1 MTKPNWPSQFE
12 VGKLLSEL
20 STLGIGGPARY
31 FVTVQKTEELLS
43 LMRYCHSEKLPF
55 FILGKGSNCLFD
67 ERGFDGLVILNKI
80 SFCHFDFPI
89 LHVGAGYS
97 FSLLGT
103 QTARKGWAGLEFASG
118 IPGSVGGAIY
128 MNAGANGSETCD
140 TLIEV
145 EFVNEKGELE
155 TLKRD
160 QLEFSYRFSSFQKRK
175 GSIVSA
181 KFQLTSCD
189 AARAKQLTI
198 IDYRMK
204 TQPYGDKSAGC
215 IFRNPKLK
223 AAGALIEQSGLK
235 GKTLGGA
242 EVSTMHANFIVN
254 KAGATTRDV
263 LNLAAHVQASVKE
276 KTGVD
281 LEMEIRYI
289 PYLPKGDDVSC

>member
-1 MTKPNWPSQFE
+1 MPHLHWSSQFE
-12 VGKLLSEL
+12 IDKPLSQL
-20 STLGIGGPARY
+20 STLGIGGPAR
-31 FVTVQKTEELLS
+31 FFAVVQKTEELLS
-43 LMRYCHSEKLPF
+43 LMSYCHRQKLPF
-55 FILGKGSNCLFD
+55 FIVGKGSNCLFD

-80 SFCHFDFPI
+80 SFCNFDFPI
-89 LHVGAGYS
+89 LNVGAGYS

-145 EFVNEKGELE
+145 DFVNERGELE

-160 QLEFSYRFSSFQKRK
+160 QIEFSYRVSSFQKRK
-175 GSIVSA
+175 GCIVSA
-181 KFQLTSCD
+181 KFQLQPSD
-189 AARAKQLTI
+189 EARTKQLTI
-198 IDYRMK
+198 IDYRMR

-215 IFRNPKLK
+215 IFRNPESQ

-235 GKTLGGA
+235 GKAFGGA
-242 EVSTMHANFIVN
+242 EVSTLHANFIVN
-254 KAGATTRDV
+254 KAGATMSDV
-263 LNLAAHVQASVKE
+263 LELAAYVQKSVKE

-289 PYLPKGDDVSC
+289 PYTPKGNDVSC